1 MNEQT
6 IMLEVQD
13 LTIRFGG
20 LVAVNEVNFQV
31 PKGSI
36 FGLIGPN
43 GAGKTTLFN
52 MVSGVYKPT
61 SGKVIFDGQ
70 EIQGKPPYKINSLG
84 IARTYQNIN
93 LFKKMTVLENVMV
106 GCHSRTKAGLAAS
119 ILRTPSQRKEE
130 KAVVEKS
137 MEILEFMDLQDK
149 ASLLASSLSYGE
161 QRRLEISRAL
171 ASDPKML
178 LLDEPAAGMNAT
190 EKEELQETIRRIA
203 GKGITVLLVEHD
215 MKLVMNVTEQICVIS
230 FGKRIGFGTP
240 AEVQANPAVI
250 EAYLGGGLDV

>member
-1 MNEQT
+1 MSEPN
-6 IMLEVQD
+6 IMLEVQN
-13 LTIRFGG
+13 LTIKFGG
-20 LVAVNEVNFQV
+20 LVAVNEVNFPV
-31 PKGSI
+31 PTGSI

-52 MVSGVYKPT
+52 MISGVYAPT
-61 SGKVIFDGQ
+61 SGKVIFNGQ
-70 EIQGKPPYKINSLG
+70 EIQGKPPYKVNALG

-106 GCHSRTKAGLAAS
+106 GCHTRTKSGLAAS
-119 ILRTPSQRKEE
+119 IFRTGAQRREE

-137 MEILEFMDLQDK
+137 LDILDFMELRSK
-149 ASLLASSLSYGE
+149 AELPASSLSYGE

-178 LLDEPAAGMNAT
+178 LLDEPAAGMNGA
-190 EKEELQETIRRIA
+190 EKEELQRTIRRIA
-203 GKGITVLLVEHD
+203 DRKITVLLVEHD
-215 MKLVMNVTEQICVIS
+215 MKLVMNVTEQICVIN
-230 FGKRIGFGTP
+230 FGKRIAFGTP
-240 AEVQANPAVI
+240 EEIRKNPDVI